1 MKGTWIL
8 PEHSSLPT
16 ASNAQVI
23 EADKPVGE
31 ATVSLDELIL
41 QSDFPYND
49 SEQSDDDTGSNSS
62 IQTVLR
68 HESE

>member
-1 MKGTWIL
+1 MKGAWIL

-16 ASNAQVI
+16 SSNVQVI

-49 SEQSDDDTGSNSS
+49 SVQSDDDTGSNSS
-62 IQTVLR
+62 IQTVLP